1 MALNKAAQQKLQTVL
16 ARHAEI
22 QAALSLPETAGDPE
36 RLAAL
41 SREFSELEA
50 AVAAHKMV
58 AQTAETLEKTALE
71 IQDQDDPE
79 MKELF
84 EDEIQALTRELEQRE
99 AELAA
104 LLFPEEDVRNKNMM
118 LEIRAGTGGL
128 EAALFAGD
136 LHRMYSRYAE
146 IKGWKTESISSHPSP
161 MGGFKE
167 IVFAVRG
174 EHAFK
179 YLRYESG
186 VHRVQRIPVT
196 ESGGRIH
203 TSAAT
208 VAVLVE
214 PDEVDIVINT
224 ADLKIDTFRASSAGG
239 QHVNKTDSA
248 VRITHLP
255 TGVVVECQDE
265 RSQHQNKAKAMRL
278 LRARLLQAAE
288 EQRIREIAQDR
299 KSQVGTGDRSERIR
313 TYNFPQGRVSDHRA
327 GITLY
332 KLPLIMEGYLDDLLV
347 PLEEY
352 FRQSAQEQQA
362 RNG

>member
-1 MALNKAAQQKLQTVL
+1 MALNQASRQKLDNVL
-16 ARHAEI
+16 ARHAELETE
-22 QAALSLPETAGDPE
+22 LSRPEVAKDTDK
-36 RLAAL
+36 LTAL
-41 SREFSELEA
+41 SREFSEMQGI
-50 AVAAHKMV
+50 V
-58 AQTAETLEKTALE
+58 TAYRRFTDTRDDLEKTRKDFDA
-71 IQDQDDPE
+71 QNDPE

-84 EDEIQALTRELEQRE
+84 QDEIENLGNALDEQE
-99 AELAA
+99 AA
-104 LLFPEEDVRNKNMM
+104 LQAVLFPEEDVRNRNMM
-118 LEIRAGTGGL
+118 LEIRGGAGGL

-136 LHRMYSRYAE
+136 LHRMYSRFAE
-146 IKGWKTESISSHPSP
+146 IKGWKTEPISSHPSP

-174 EHAFK
+174 EDAFK

-186 VHRVQRIPVT
+186 VHRVQRVPLT

-203 TSAAT
+203 TSTAT
-208 VAVLVE
+208 VAVLIE
-214 PDEVDIVINT
+214 PDDVDIQVNPV
-224 ADLKIDTFRASSAGG
+224 DLKIDTFRASSAGG

-288 EQRIREIAQDR
+288 EEQLREIAEDR
-299 KSQVGTGDRSERIR
+299 KNQVGTGDRSERIR

-332 KLPLIMEGYLDDLLV
+332 KLALIMEGYMDELLESV
-347 PLEEY
+347 GEY
-352 FRQSAQEQQA
+352 FKQSSQEQQA
-362 RNG
+362 GSA